1 MGWFSKGKPVR
12 IANPVSGQLQV
23 VACSPFPDAAGN
35 ATPPDVSH
43 TCMFDET
50 GSHARSPPKRSIS
63 LRKHA
68 GAPTGFKNA
77 NA

>member
-35 ATPPDVSH
+35 ANPPTSRI
-43 TCMFDET
+43 
-50 GSHARSPPKRSIS
+50 HACSTKRA
-63 LRKHA
+63 LTRA
-68 GAPTGFKNA
+68 ALPNVPLV
-77 NA
+77 